1 MGVRG
6 RPTSDTMAFMSE
18 HPVAKLRGAF
28 MKLRAI
34 FLSAALM
41 AMSLFGSTV
50 QGSSVPVLA
59 DSGSLDSFKLTNTG
73 ISGGVSHLELD
84 LTNPPGEGID
94 TINGASIAG
103 ITAAFTQPIF
113 LDVTGSG
120 PNYTITLTGG
130 PYSKTFTRTSDGT
143 SASLGWNLTAGT
155 TVGNDFFNLSGKV
168 TSVITD
174 GLSGF
179 TFSPFAGGDG
189 QNFITLTAT
198 SFGGGAT
205 SFDTVISTPGG
216 TAFAIGSGAFSET
229 AAIPEPPALALLGI
243 GITGL
248 LTVRRFLK
256 RCLAV

>member
-1 MGVRG
+1 
-6 RPTSDTMAFMSE
+6 
-18 HPVAKLRGAF
+18 
-28 MKLRAI
+28 MKLRTV

-41 AMSLFGSTV
+41 AMSLFGSSV
-50 QGSSVPVLA
+50 QGGSVPVLS
-59 DSGSLDSFKLTNTG
+59 DSGSISAFKLTNLG

-84 LTNPPGEGID
+84 LTNTSAEKIS
-94 TINGASIAG
+94 TINGLSISG
-103 ITAAFTQPIF
+103 ITASFTQPVF

-130 PYSKTFTRTSDGT
+130 PYDETFTRTSDGT
-143 SASLGWNLTAGT
+143 SAELAWNLTAGR
-155 TVGNDFFNLSGKV
+155 TVGSNFLNLSGKV
-168 TSVITD
+168 TVDITD

-179 TFSPFAGGDG
+179 TFSPFVSGLGL
-189 QNFITLTAT
+189 NFVTLTAT

-216 TAFAIGSGAFSET
+216 TAFAIGSGAFSQT

-243 GITGL
+243 GVTGL